1 MEKRKGGHMI
11 PALVIILGCQLAG
24 EVISRGLS
32 LPLPGPVLGMVFL
45 LALMAGFAW
54 VRDLV
59 RPTAMGLLGHLSLLF
74 VPAGVGVVAHL
85 DLLAAKGPA
94 LAAALILSTLLAIVA
109 GAVTFTMVAKWTGAG
124 DE

>member
-1 MEKRKGGHMI
+1 MI

-24 EVISRGLS
+24 EVISRGLA

-45 LALMAGFAW
+45 VLGLGLWPAL
-54 VRDLV
+54 RDAV
-59 RPTAMGLLGHLSLLF
+59 RPTAMGLLSHLSLLF

-85 DLLAAKGPA
+85 DLLTAQGPA
-94 LAAALILSTLLAIVA
+94 LALALIVSTLAAIAVGALTFKALARWMGQGWEEA
-109 GAVTFTMVAKWTGAG
+109 R

>member
-1 MEKRKGGHMI
+1 MI
-11 PALVIILGCQLAG
+11 PALVTILGCQLAG
-24 EVISRGLS
+24 EVISRGLA

-45 LALMAGFAW
+45 LALMAGFTQ

-109 GAVTFTMVAKWTGAG
+109 GAVTFTMVAKWTGVS